1 MLATELVV
9 LAFSIY
15 QFFVVAILYTLSVAL
30 LYVFLAIYRPN
41 SGEKGLAYISFRH
54 RVHSRYCYCYLCGLA

>member
-41 SGEKGLAYISFRH
+41 SGKKGLAYISFGIGFTLGIAT
-54 RVHSRYCYCYLCGLA
+54 VIWVV